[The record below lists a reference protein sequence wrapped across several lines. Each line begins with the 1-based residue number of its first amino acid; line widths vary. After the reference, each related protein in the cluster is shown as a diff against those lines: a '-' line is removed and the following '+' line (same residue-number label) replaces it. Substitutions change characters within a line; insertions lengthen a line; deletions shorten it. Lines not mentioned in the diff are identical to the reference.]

1 MSGVMWMTKKELSQ
15 LYNLSKEIKA
25 KEEQLEQLKAIA
37 ESTTAQL
44 SDMPH
49 GSGVSDKIGKT
60 VAEISDIKSLIQL
73 KIQEYWHEYNR
84 LMRYINSIDDSL
96 VRQIMTLRY
105 INGMTWNA
113 VADTIGGNTEDSI
126 RMIHNR
132 FLLNH

>member
-1 MSGVMWMTKKELSQ
+1 MTKKELSQ
-15 LYNLSKEIKA
+15 LYNLSEEIKA

-37 ESTTAQL
+37 ESTTSQL

-60 VAEISDIKSLIQL
+60 VAEIADIKSLIQL

-96 VRQIMTLRY
+96 VRRIMELRH
-105 INGMTWNA
+105 IKGMKWNA
-113 VADTIGGNTEDSI
+113 VADVIGTNENAVKQTYS
-126 RMIHNR
+126 RYLRSH
-132 FLLNH
+132 

>member
-1 MSGVMWMTKKELSQ
+1 MTKKELSQ
-15 LYNLSKEIKA
+15 LYYLSKEIKT

-44 SDMPH
+44 TGMPH
-49 GSGVSDKIGKT
+49 ASGANDKIGKT
-60 VAEISDIKSLIQL
+60 AAEIADIKALIQL

-84 LMRYINSIDDSL
+84 LMRYINDIDDSL

-113 VADTIGGNTEDSI
+113 VADTIGGNTDDSV
-126 RMIHNR
+126 RKMHDR
-132 FLLNH
+132 YLLNH

>member
-1 MSGVMWMTKKELSQ
+1 MTKKELSQ
-15 LYNLSKEIKA
+15 LYYLSKEIKT

-44 SDMPH
+44 TGMPH
-49 GSGVSDKIGKT
+49 ASGANDKIGKT
-60 VAEISDIKSLIQL
+60 AAEIADIKALIQL

-84 LMRYINSIDDSL
+84 LMRYINDIDDSL

-113 VADTIGGNTEDSI
+113 VADTIGTNENAVKQ
-126 RMIHNR
+126 IHSR
-132 FLLNH
+132 YLRSH

>member
-1 MSGVMWMTKKELSQ
+1 MTKKELSQ
-15 LYNLSKEIKA
+15 LYNLGEEIKA

-49 GSGVSDKIGKT
+49 GIGVSDKIGKT
-60 VAEISDIKSLIQL
+60 VAEIADIKSLIQL

-84 LMRYINSIDDSL
+84 LMRYINDIDDSL
-96 VRQIMTLRY
+96 VRQIMTMRH

-113 VADTIGGNTEDSI
+113 IANTIGGNTEDSI
-126 RMIHNR
+126 RKMHDR
-132 FLLNH
+132 YLKSH

>member
-1 MSGVMWMTKKELSQ
+1 MTKKELSQ
-15 LYNLSKEIKA
+15 LYNLGEEIKA

-37 ESTTAQL
+37 ESTTSQL

-60 VAEISDIKSLIQL
+60 VAEIADIKSLIQL

-84 LMRYINSIDDSL
+84 LMRYINDIDDSL
-96 VRQIMTLRY
+96 VRQIMTMRH

-113 VADTIGGNTEDSI
+113 IANTIGGNTEDSI
-126 RMIHNR
+126 RKMHDR
-132 FLLNH
+132 YLKSH

>member
-60 VAEISDIKSLIQL
+60 VAEIADIK
-73 KIQEYWHEYNR
+73 
-84 LMRYINSIDDSL
+84 
-96 VRQIMTLRY
+96 
-105 INGMTWNA
+105 A
-113 VADTIGGNTEDSI
+113 
-126 RMIHNR
+126 
-132 FLLNH
+132 

>member
-1 MSGVMWMTKKELSQ
+1 MTKKELSQ
-15 LYNLSKEIKA
+15 LYYLSKEIKT

-44 SDMPH
+44 TGMPH
-49 GSGVSDKIGKT
+49 ASVANDKIGKT
-60 VAEISDIKSLIQL
+60 AAEIADIKALIQL

-84 LMRYINSIDDSL
+84 LMRYINDIDDSL

-113 VADTIGGNTEDSI
+113 VADTIGGNTDDSV
-126 RMIHNR
+126 RKMHDR
-132 FLLNH
+132 YLLNH

>member
-1 MSGVMWMTKKELSQ
+1 MTKKELSQ
-15 LYNLSKEIKA
+15 LYYLSKEIKA

-49 GSGVSDKIGKT
+49 ANGANDKIGKT
-60 VAEISDIKSLIQL
+60 AAEIADIKALIQL

-84 LMRYINSIDDSL
+84 LMRYINDIDDSL

-113 VADTIGGNTEDSI
+113 VADTIGGNTDDSV
-126 RMIHNR
+126 RKMHDR
-132 FLLNH
+132 YLLNH

>member
-60 VAEISDIKSLIQL
+60 VAEIADIKSLIQL

-84 LMRYINSIDDSL
+84 LMRYINDIDDSL
-96 VRQIMTLRY
+96 IRQIMTLRY

-132 FLLNH
+132 FLSNH